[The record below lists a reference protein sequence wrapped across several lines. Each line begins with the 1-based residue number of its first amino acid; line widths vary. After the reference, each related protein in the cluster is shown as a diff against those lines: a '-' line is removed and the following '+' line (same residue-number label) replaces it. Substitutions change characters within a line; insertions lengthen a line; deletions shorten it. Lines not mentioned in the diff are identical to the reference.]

1 MVSWGCMS
9 KQIIHCQVWE
19 WYGSEDFREGR
30 YKAKG
35 GQEFVFDNTPESETL
50 DEDQLIERFNAEYN
64 RDGLWYRYEAKRI
77 DYYFEPR
84 DIKFVDGKFIK
95 E

>member
-1 MVSWGCMS
+1 MS
-9 KQIIHCQVWE
+9 KSIIHCQVWE

-35 GQEFVFDNTPESETL
+35 GQEFVFETTAESETL
-50 DEDQLIERFNAEYN
+50 DEDELIERFNAEYN
-64 RDGLWYRYEAKRI
+64 RHGLWYRYEAKRI
-77 DYYFEPR
+77 DYYFEPT
-84 DIKFVDGKFIK
+84 DIKFVDGKFIR